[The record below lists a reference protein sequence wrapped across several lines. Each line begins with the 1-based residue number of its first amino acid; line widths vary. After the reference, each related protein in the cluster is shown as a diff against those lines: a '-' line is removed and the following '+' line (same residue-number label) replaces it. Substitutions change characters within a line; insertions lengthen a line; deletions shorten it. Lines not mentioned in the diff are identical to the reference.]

1 MTNADIALLAI
12 NKFFYYAMNYP
23 LVEIEFPSVGGGKR
37 KEYLPSFFYAFPP
50 YLIEHLFG
58 KWEECCGST
67 DSYGYLMKFYGQ
79 LDGTNRNL
87 MLNYILDHY
96 NGGNHGITL
105 NSNME

>member
-23 LVEIEFPSVGGGKR
+23 LVEIEFPSISGGTR
-37 KEYLPSFFYAFPP
+37 KEYLPSFFNAFPSH
-50 YLIEHLFG
+50 LVEHLCG
-58 KWEECCGST
+58 KWNCACSCT
-67 DSYGYLMKFYGQ
+67 DSYGYLMKFYAE